1 MNETNRLFARIFEEY
16 NKKHPSKR
24 KILSYLF
31 SFEPDNY
38 NSEFIDL
45 VGKVL
50 YFKPSFFM
58 ESLYTP
64 FREKL
69 GKIYGDE
76 KRGEIERK
84 IIEKFCLHKGEQIL
98 FECEGTIRKKVLK
111 GYKLEVSSG
120 NIFVS
125 KKRIITEGTLK
136 ASSSKHDTSKRDS
149 REPSSIFLSAQL
161 AIEATKVPS
170 PSAPK
175 TPYFDAKKAVLYY
188 SIQEDSPCYG
198 YVFPITFP
206 RNIGTKKKS
215 VLYDEEGCIME
226 ISSPS
231 FRAGEKMHN
240 LMDVLEEIQKGLI
253 NEQNLQEDCPKCSL
267 SRKIKLSRCTWCGKV
282 LYHE

>member
-1 MNETNRLFARIFEEY
+1 MNEVNNLFTSILEEY
-16 NKKHPSKR
+16 NKKRPSQK

-31 SFEPDNY
+31 SFQPDY
-38 NSEFIDL
+38 YSSEFVDL
-45 VGKVL
+45 VGRIL
-50 YFKPSFFM
+50 HFKPSFFM

-76 KRGEIERK
+76 KRREIERQ

-98 FECEGTIRKKVLK
+98 FECEGIIKKKVLK

-120 NIFVS
+120 NIFVT

-136 ASSSKHDTSKRDS
+136 ASSSKHDTSKRNS

-206 RNIGTKKKS
+206 RNIETKKKS

-226 ISSPS
+226 ISSLS
-231 FRAGEKMHN
+231 FRAGENMGE
-240 LMDVLEEIQKGLI
+240 LMDILEEIQKGLI

-267 SRKIKLSRCTWCGKV
+267 SRKIKLSRCSWCGKI
-282 LYHE
+282 LHEE